1 MREARGRG
9 QEAVGVEQSPTPTAS
24 CLLNVGARALPRPNP
39 KAVQYNV
46 LLATG
51 DWRLG
56 TDRDWGQTGTG
67 DSAKAATGGQ

>member
-1 MREARGRG
+1 MIDERGKRQAARSSRG
-9 QEAVGVEQSPTPTAS
+9 G
-24 CLLNVGARALPRPNP
+24 ALPRPNP

-56 TDRDWGQTGTG
+56 TDREW
-67 DSAKAATGGQ
+67 